1 MRSLLGQVE
10 RVPVSSLSLY
20 PGNPRI
26 GDVPAI
32 AESLAENGQ
41 YAPLVVQASTRH
53 VLAGNHTL
61 KAAMSLGWA
70 EVDVVLVDADDA
82 RARKIVLSANRTA
95 DLGAYDD
102 EALAELLS
110 ALGDDFAGTGWD
122 EEDLAALLAENE
134 PEPAGGGDPDETPEP
149 PDEPVSVHGDLY
161 ILGPHRLLCGDATN
175 PDDLKRVTEDLGEIG
190 IVYTDPPYGISIV
203 KSTGNVGGYDPDA
216 GPRHRVGY
224 GAVSSTKY
232 KPVTGDDTTQTAA
245 DAFRLLSA
253 EHPAAL
259 HVWWGGNHY
268 AASAG
273 LADSSCWLVWDKQN
287 GENDFADCEL
297 AWTNHPGAVRI
308 FHHMWNG
315 MLRASERGKRV
326 HPNQKPVALHE
337 WALAAIDPKGE
348 RKTVLDVFGGSG
360 STLIAAHR
368 TKRAAAILECE
379 PAYID
384 VIARR
389 YEEATQDIPLRVLPD
404 GGTEPVSFAA
414 G

>member
-10 RVPVSSLSLY
+10 RAPVSSLSLY

-134 PEPAGGGDPDETPEP
+134 PEPAGG
-149 PDEPVSVHGDLY
+149 
-161 ILGPHRLLCGDATN
+161 
-175 PDDLKRVTEDLGEIG
+175 VT
-190 IVYTDPPYGISIV
+190 
-203 KSTGNVGGYDPDA
+203 
-216 GPRHRVGY
+216 R
-224 GAVSSTKY
+224 
-232 KPVTGDDTTQTAA
+232 
-245 DAFRLLSA
+245 
-253 EHPAAL
+253 
-259 HVWWGGNHY
+259 
-268 AASAG
+268 
-273 LADSSCWLVWDKQN
+273 
-287 GENDFADCEL
+287 
-297 AWTNHPGAVRI
+297 
-308 FHHMWNG
+308 
-315 MLRASERGKRV
+315 
-326 HPNQKPVALHE
+326 
-337 WALAAIDPKGE
+337 
-348 RKTVLDVFGGSG
+348 
-360 STLIAAHR
+360 
-368 TKRAAAILECE
+368 
-379 PAYID
+379 
-384 VIARR
+384 IARR
-389 YEEATQDIPLRVLPD
+389 GRQPSR
-404 GGTEPVSFAA
+404 
-414 G
+414 